1 MTFFLFLGQRANYH
15 GQKHRGGEGLAGGIC
30 NTLVEVSRVFVFA
43 LGSDKTT
50 LALLLRLAPPVVLG
64 SWWRPVLRRAVLS
77 DCARSRL
84 SLVETGIIFRL
95 VC

>member
-1 MTFFLFLGQRANYH
+1 MFF
-15 GQKHRGGEGLAGGIC
+15 
-30 NTLVEVSRVFVFA
+30 FA

-84 SLVETGIIFRL
+84 SLVETGIIF
-95 VC
+95 